1 VNVKNYFVLI
11 AWALML
17 FPRFATAQGNL
28 VVNGGFNANASGWT
42 ATDVSIP
49 DYLTTGG
56 NPSGFFG
63 LYNASA
69 SAVPTVSQQ
78 INSLVP
84 GSIYLVSGDYKS
96 GGKGV
101 ASNSFGV
108 AFNGVYVFLASSPT
122 DYNWHSFSF
131 EYAATSISELLSV
144 SSQLRAT
151 GYAYYID
158 NIAMSAVP
166 EPSTL
171 TLLSFSIL
179 LFTGGCCGL
188 TIRRSRRR
196 LAVSVRIRGQQ
207 SWVWRG

>member
-1 VNVKNYFVLI
+1 MNTRNYFIVTV
-11 AWALML
+11 WALL
-17 FPRFATAQGNL
+17 LVPRFAAAQGNF
-28 VVNGGFNANASGWT
+28 VVNGGFNANASDWT

-56 NPSGFFG
+56 NPGGFFG

-84 GSIYLVSGDYKS
+84 GFIYLVSGDYKS
-96 GGKGV
+96 GGKGF

-131 EYAATSISELLSV
+131 EYAATSTSELLSI

-158 NIAMSAVP
+158 NIAMSPVP

-171 TLLSFSIL
+171 SLSAFSIL
-179 LFTGGCCGL
+179 LFTSAHCGL
-188 TIRRSRRR
+188 TIRRRR
-196 LAVSVRIRGQQ
+196 LTQRVRIRG
-207 SWVWRG
+207 